1 MSKLEGKLNFY
12 KGILTKPM
20 ILRRDNNKTFTNLR
34 MMSDSKKKIM
44 MMQR

>member
-1 MSKLEGKLNFY
+1 MSKLEEKLNFC
-12 KGILTKPM
+12 KVILTKPM

-34 MMSDSKKKIM
+34 MMSDFKKKKM